1 MRRSD
6 QFRRQHQELQ
16 ELAVEIGTHL
26 RIEVLEQDASLC
38 RRLVARFAG
47 KLRVHAAMENDA
59 LYPELLR
66 HDDPQVRELAV
77 RLVRELGPVYEGFD
91 AYEARWSSAHAIS
104 LEPRAFMVS
113 TLETFEM
120 LRRRMATENKQ
131 LYPVVDALVR

>member
-1 MRRSD
+1 M
-6 QFRRQHQELQ
+6 
-16 ELAVEIGTHL
+16 EIGSHL
-26 RIEVLEQDASLC
+26 RVEELERDATIC

-66 HDDPQVRELAV
+66 HDDPAVRTLAA

-91 AYEARWSSAHAIS
+91 AYEARWTSAHAIS
-104 LEPRAFMVS
+104 IDPRGFMVS